1 VEEID
6 MKTLRIV
13 LTCAAA
19 LVAAQAWAQD
29 QPPPPASV
37 QANQDMGGM
46 TDAMSSAGGRANQP
60 LTRQDVYQDLV
71 RSEQSGQQ
79 AKLWKDIYRGN

>member
-1 VEEID
+1 VEEFD

-13 LTCAAA
+13 LTCAFA

-29 QPPPPASV
+29 QPAPPASV

-46 TDAMSSAGGRANQP
+46 TDAMSSAGGGAHQP

-79 AKLWKDIYRGN
+79 TKLWKDVYRGN

>member
-1 VEEID
+1 VEEFD

-19 LVAAQAWAQD
+19 LVTAQAWAQD
-29 QPPPPASV
+29 QPAPATSV
-37 QANQDMGGM
+37 QASQDMGGM
-46 TDAMSSAGGRANQP
+46 TDAMSSTGIRANQS

-79 AKLWKDIYRGN
+79 TKLWRDVYRGN

>member
-1 VEEID
+1 VEEFD
-6 MKTLRIV
+6 MKTLRLV
-13 LTCAAA
+13 LTCAFA

-29 QPPPPASV
+29 QPAPQASV
-37 QANQDMGGM
+37 QASQDVGGT
-46 TDAMSSAGGRANQP
+46 TDAMSSAGGGAHQP

-79 AKLWKDIYRGN
+79 AKLWNGIYRGN

>member
-1 VEEID
+1 

-29 QPPPPASV
+29 QPQPAASV

-46 TDAMSSAGGRANQP
+46 TDAMSSAGRAPQP
-60 LTRQDVYQDLV
+60 LTRRDVYQDLV
-71 RSEQSGQQ
+71 RSEQTGEQ
-79 AKLWKDIYRGN
+79 ARLWNGLYRGN

>member
-1 VEEID
+1 

-29 QPPPPASV
+29 PPQPQPLASEQASPAS
-37 QANQDMGGM
+37 QDMGGM
-46 TDAMSSAGGRANQP
+46 TDAMSSAGRANQP
-60 LTRQDVYQDLV
+60 LTRRDVYQDLV
-71 RSEQSGQQ
+71 RSEQTGEQTR
-79 AKLWKDIYRGN
+79 LWNGLYRGN